1 MSDIQANQ
9 AHVREGHGDNDGVS
23 CDPVTVGISA
33 VAIDK
38 MRFELGKL
46 FDQYDAIARELH
58 RMHIPLQTT
67 WATIRELASAR
78 LQKMVEFHDRAHA
91 QQLSL
96 ELGENKLSA
105 AQILRLHTEV
115 VSLAELLSSG
125 METLRTSIEEMRS
138 MQSTAASDLG
148 TAVPVRASAESA
160 PDSAAISAAPAAPLD
175 PQTEVTERP
184 ARRRRISRRS
194 RATEVK
200 DNEKIRTRMHEWI
213 QSNPAAPGHSADD
226 CTATTADC
234 SDWRITDRLIA
245 ELFPIIEHLQAK
257 NVDFVE
263 WSIRHM
269 AAKGKREP
277 MINGT
282 RSCGGYSKEELIES
296 Y

>member
-38 MRFELGKL
+38 MRFELGEL
-46 FDQYDAIARELH
+46 FDQYDAIASELH
-58 RMHIPLQTT
+58 RMQIPLQTT

-200 DNEKIRTRMHEWI
+200 DNEKIRTSGTCSIWI
-213 QSNPAAPGHSADD
+213 S
-226 CTATTADC
+226 
-234 SDWRITDRLIA
+234 WIYTDI
-245 ELFPIIEHLQAK
+245 
-257 NVDFVE
+257 
-263 WSIRHM
+263 SI
-269 AAKGKREP
+269 
-277 MINGT
+277 
-282 RSCGGYSKEELIES
+282 YL
-296 Y
+296 